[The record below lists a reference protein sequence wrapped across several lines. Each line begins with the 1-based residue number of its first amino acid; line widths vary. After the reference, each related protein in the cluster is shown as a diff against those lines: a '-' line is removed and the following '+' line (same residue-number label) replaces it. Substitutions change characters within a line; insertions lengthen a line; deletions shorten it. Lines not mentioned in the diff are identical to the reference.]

1 MLAPDVD
8 VIRRHE
14 MPIETED
21 DVVLVRRRV
30 KQLAH
35 ARGFDAFA
43 SAAITTATSEI
54 TRNVW
59 VHAHKGRALI
69 EEITDGSRWGL
80 RIAFEDQGPG
90 IADVERVLAG
100 GYSTARSLG
109 LGLSG
114 SKRLCDEFEIETE
127 RGRGTTVRMVKW
139 TRF

>member
-1 MLAPDVD
+1 MPAVEVL
-8 VIRRHE
+8 RRHE

-21 DVVLVRRRV
+21 DVVLVRRKV
-30 KQLAH
+30 KQIAQ

-59 VHAHKGRALI
+59 VHAGRGSAVI
-69 EEITDGSRWGL
+69 EEITDGVHQGV
-80 RIAFEDQGPG
+80 RIEFRDEGPG
-90 IADVERVLAG
+90 IADLDRALAG
-100 GYSTARSLG
+100 GFSTARSMG

-114 SKRLCDEFEIETE
+114 SKRLVDEFEIDSAP
-127 RGRGTTVRMVKW
+127 GRGTTVRMTKW

>member
-1 MLAPDVD
+1 MLPDVD

-14 MPIETED
+14 MPIEHED

-30 KQLAH
+30 KQLAQ

-43 SAAITTATSEI
+43 SAAITTAVSEI

-59 VHAHKGRALI
+59 VHAKRGRAVI
-69 EEITDGSRWGL
+69 EEITDGSRWGI
-80 RIAFEDQGPG
+80 RIEFTDEGPG
-90 IADVERVLAG
+90 IADVDRVLAG

-109 LGLSG
+109 LGVSG
-114 SKRLCDEFEIETE
+114 SKRLCDEFEIDTAP
-127 RGRGTTVRMVKW
+127 GRGTTVRMTKW